1 MSSLTILKSTGPTTL
16 TKRWYEN
23 GTQADVGTVTV
34 GVVDSA
40 GTTVVT
46 AGTATT
52 KAGSSTTTTY
62 SYDLAIQTAVKR
74 LTVTW
79 TRTSSG
85 ATLDDTVEVVGA
97 VLFTE
102 AEARTFTVTGAQ
114 TPLSSESTYPDAT
127 IAEARDRITDLF
139 EQYCGISFIPRSYHL
154 ETGGSGTRTLE
165 IPHHKVT
172 QVLNC
177 TIGGVAQTVSAIV
190 PMRNQRLL
198 HHTTA
203 TWSWP
208 SDADPHN
215 VHVTY
220 EHGYT
225 EPPLDVKRAA
235 LLLLLREVVPSDLP
249 DRALSMSTADG
260 TFRLA
265 TPGEYGP
272 TGIPTVDEVLNR
284 YRYRSLP

>member
-1 MSSLTILKSTGPTTL
+1 MNLTILRNTGPTTI
-16 TKRWYEN
+16 TKRWFED
-23 GTQADVGTVTV
+23 GTQSDAGAVTV
-34 GVVDSA
+34 GIVDAA
-40 GTTVVT
+40 GNIIVA

-52 KAGSSTTTTY
+52 KTGSGATTAYTY
-62 SYDLAIQTAVKR
+62 TLSIQTAVRK

-79 TRTSSG
+79 TRTDTG
-85 ATLDDTVEVVGA
+85 ATLTDIVDVVGA

-102 AEARTFTVTGAQ
+102 ADARGFTVTGSQ
-114 TPLSSESTYPDAT
+114 TPLASATSYPDAV
-127 IAEARDRITDLF
+127 ICEARDRITDLF
-139 EQYCGISFIPRSYHL
+139 EQYCEVSFIPRSYHL
-154 ETGGSGTRTLE
+154 ETAGTGGRTLK

-177 TIGGVAQTVSAIV
+177 TISAVAQTASAII
-190 PMRNQRLL
+190 PLPTERLL
-198 HHTTA
+198 HHTTGVF
-203 TWSWP
+203 SPP
-208 SDADPHN
+208 SAADPLN

-225 EPPLDVKRAA
+225 EPPLDIKRAA

-265 TPGEYGP
+265 APGENSP